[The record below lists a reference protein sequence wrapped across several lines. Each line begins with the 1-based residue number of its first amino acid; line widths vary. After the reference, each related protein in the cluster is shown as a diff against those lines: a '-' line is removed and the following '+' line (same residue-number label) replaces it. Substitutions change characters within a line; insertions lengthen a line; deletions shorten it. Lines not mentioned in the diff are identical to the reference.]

1 MKTSI
6 ILILK
11 NKNGDTSTKNNYRP
25 IVIVTAMSKIFELCL
40 SRIMDAYLFTSDNQ
54 FGFKWKHSTD
64 LCIYTVHLVHDLYYI
79 KIKCINNLWCNDTNK
94 LKEVHLNYL
103 LVSRSYYTQIQLLKL
118 MKQLQDIN
126 IQCHK

>member
-1 MKTSI
+1 MYKRN
-6 ILILK
+6 L
-11 NKNGDTSTKNNYRP
+11 
-25 IVIVTAMSKIFELCL
+25 
-40 SRIMDAYLFTSDNQ
+40 DN
-54 FGFKWKHSTD
+54 
-64 LCIYTVHLVHDLYYI
+64 VHDLYYI
-79 KIKCINNLWCNDTNK
+79 KIKCINNLWCNDANK

>member
-1 MKTSI
+1 MVVHYENIMT
-6 ILILK
+6 
-11 NKNGDTSTKNNYRP
+11 R
-25 IVIVTAMSKIFELCL
+25 IF
-40 SRIMDAYLFTSDNQ
+40 F
-54 FGFKWKHSTD
+54 FF
-64 LCIYTVHLVHDLYYI
+64 LVHDLYYI

>member
-1 MKTSI
+1 M
-6 ILILK
+6 
-11 NKNGDTSTKNNYRP
+11 
-25 IVIVTAMSKIFELCL
+25 
-40 SRIMDAYLFTSDNQ
+40 
-54 FGFKWKHSTD
+54 
-64 LCIYTVHLVHDLYYI
+64 
-79 KIKCINNLWCNDTNK
+79 KCINNLWCNDTHK

>member
-1 MKTSI
+1 MFVNLNIPSF
-6 ILILK
+6 
-11 NKNGDTSTKNNYRP
+11 D
-25 IVIVTAMSKIFELCL
+25 
-40 SRIMDAYLFTSDNQ
+40 
-54 FGFKWKHSTD
+54 
-64 LCIYTVHLVHDLYYI
+64 VHDLYYI
-79 KIKCINNLWCNDTNK
+79 KIKCTYRDLWCNDTNK

>member
-1 MKTSI
+1 MVMLIAINSISI
-6 ILILK
+6 IVVK
-11 NKNGDTSTKNNYRP
+11 NCIN
-25 IVIVTAMSKIFELCL
+25 IIF
-40 SRIMDAYLFTSDNQ
+40 TV
-54 FGFKWKHSTD
+54 FGTLQAIFIIY
-64 LCIYTVHLVHDLYYI
+64 CIYKVGFIVHDLYYI

-126 IQCHK
+126 LQCHK

>member
-1 MKTSI
+1 MTLTLNHSYMCECKQTYQI
-6 ILILK
+6 K
-11 NKNGDTSTKNNYRP
+11 
-25 IVIVTAMSKIFELCL
+25 
-40 SRIMDAYLFTSDNQ
+40 
-54 FGFKWKHSTD
+54 FKQ
-64 LCIYTVHLVHDLYYI
+64 LTVVHDLYYI